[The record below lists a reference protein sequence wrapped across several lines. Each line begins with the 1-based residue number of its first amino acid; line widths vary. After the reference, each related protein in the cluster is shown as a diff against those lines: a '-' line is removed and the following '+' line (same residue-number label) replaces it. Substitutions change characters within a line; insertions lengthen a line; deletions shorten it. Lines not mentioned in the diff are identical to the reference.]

1 MAAGSIIIDLL
12 MRTGAFETDTKRA
25 EKALK
30 DLQASAARM
39 GAVVGASVAAATVAT
54 VTLFDH
60 LVKGASEYQDLA
72 EMTGTSA
79 EALASYAVA
88 AGTAG
93 VSMGSVAD
101 AMNKLTKGLTGV
113 DDESKAAGAALGALG
128 LEVEDFKK
136 LDPAEQYEA
145 ISKAMAGFEDGAGK
159 AAVAQAL
166 FGKAGV
172 EQLKVFKALEEQG
185 GRTKILTQEQIELAD
200 AYADQ
205 QAKLTTEL
213 SLYAQAAA
221 TQALP
226 AVNDLIGAFTDVFKD
241 MVGVD
246 KATGQLAKNNG
257 IQEFADKAA
266 NALAFVAD
274 AVQGVV
280 VIFSRTGEFIG
291 FAGAAMAATVRG
303 EFEGLKGIIAEYNA
317 SLDNSQFKSVRGA
330 LDDRR
335 AKREQEERAAATFV
349 GPPASAAAKGKSP
362 LKFDGVNKPKK
373 GGAGDDPT
381 KKILDNRLKELER
394 DVKREQDLMSDRN
407 EFLELYNNQGLLS
420 IKSYY
425 DAQRTIIEANTSAKI
440 EAYNKEIAALEEYQ
454 RKAKKPAEKE
464 ATKGRIEDVAAKRAE
479 AEQEAGKKS
488 LVLNIKQVEAE
499 ERLKQ
504 EIKAVSA
511 EVLELQGNL
520 AAAAAIRFDQQNL
533 DLVRRLTAEGN
544 TEALKML
551 ASLREMTIA
560 QAKFSQETKKT
571 GQITESLH
579 NDEERIGIARQLGA
593 ITELESLKQLGERRQ
608 DALKQMEA
616 HVKAQEAIA
625 EASKNPELI
634 QNPERARLELEK
646 LAAVADPL
654 ADKFRGI
661 FQGSFSNAFEGFI
674 NGSMNAKDA
683 LRSFA
688 SSVSKELMH
697 ITADNLAEQIFG
709 KEGPLGGLG
718 DLLGSAMTGGKSAA
732 KSAKPTVDTSAIT
745 RSLTTLQATG
755 VDPTTSALA
764 RLAQAADGAA
774 GSLGGQ
780 GTGDGSSS
788 DLPWESGYPEG
799 SDGSGVWESGFPSS
813 TSGGSGPADV
823 WESDFPTFGT
833 SSADQS
839 SVGMDATAD
848 KSLADFGRTATDA
861 TFSILKLADAAGK
874 GGGSMEQLPQLLQG
888 LFSSLTGAM
897 GGSGGSGGGGS
908 SGGGFWGTI
917 MKAAVSYFGGAKAG
931 GGDVIAG
938 RSYLVGEMGPERFV
952 PRTTG
957 TILNTQQISRQADQ
971 RPIQITQQFA
981 PGTSRATVDQAAAQ
995 AGAAVR
1001 RATAR
1006 TR

>member
-30 DLQASAARM
+30 DFHASAARM

-54 VTLFDH
+54 VTLFDQ

-93 VSMGSVAD
+93 VSMDSVAG

-128 LEVEDFKK
+128 LKVEDFKK

-213 SLYAQAAA
+213 GLYAQAAA

-241 MVGVD
+241 LVGVD

-266 NALAFVAD
+266 TALAFVAD

-303 EFEGLKGIIAEYNA
+303 EFEGLKGIIDEYNA

-330 LDDRR
+330 LEDRR
-335 AKREQEERAAATFV
+335 AQREQEERAAASFV
-349 GPPASAAAKGKSP
+349 GPPASAAGKGAGSGKPP

-394 DVKREQDLMSDRN
+394 GIKREQDLMSDRN
-407 EFLELYNNQGLLS
+407 EFLELYNSQGLLS
-420 IKSYY
+420 IQSYY

-440 EAYNKEIAALEEYQ
+440 EAYNKEIAALKEYQ
-454 RKAKKPAEKE
+454 QRKTTKPAEKE
-464 ATKGRIEDVAAKRAE
+464 ATKGKIEDVAAKRAE

-504 EIKAVSA
+504 EIQAVSA
-511 EVLELQGNL
+511 EVLELHGNL

-551 ASLREMTIA
+551 ATLREMTIA
-560 QAKFSQETKKT
+560 QAQFSQETKKT
-571 GQITESLH
+571 GQITASLH

-625 EASKNPELI
+625 KASKNPELI
-634 QNPERARLELEK
+634 QNAERARLELEK

-661 FQGSFSNAFEGFI
+661 FQDSFANAFDGFI
-674 NGSMNAKDA
+674 NGSKSATEA
-683 LRSFA
+683 FRSFA
-688 SSVSKELMH
+688 SSVTQELTRMASQG
-697 ITADNLAEQIFG
+697 IAEQIFG
-709 KEGPLGGLG
+709 KDGPLGGLG
-718 DLLGSAMTGGKSAA
+718 DVFGSVMIGGRSASNA
-732 KSAKPTVDTSAIT
+732 GRPAVDTSAIT

-774 GSLGGQ
+774 GSIAGN
-780 GTGDGSSS
+780 GTGDGSTS
-788 DLPWESGYPEG
+788 DLPWEFGFPG
-799 SDGSGVWESGFPSS
+799 SSDSSGVWESGFP
-813 TSGGSGPADV
+813 
-823 WESDFPTFGT
+823 TFGT
-833 SSADQS
+833 GSADQS
-839 SVGMDATAD
+839 VATETTAE

-861 TFSILKLADAAGK
+861 TSSILELADAAGK
-874 GGGSMEQLPQLLQG
+874 GGGAMQQLPQLFQG
-888 LFSSLTGAM
+888 LFSSLSGIM
-897 GGSGGSGGGGS
+897 GGIGGSGGGGS
-908 SGGGFWGTI
+908 SGGGFWGTV
-917 MKAAVSYFGGAKAG
+917 MDAAVSYFGGAKAS

-957 TILNTQQISRQADQ
+957 SILSTQQTSRQVDQ
-971 RPIQITQQFA
+971 RPIQVVQHFA
-981 PGTSRATVDQAAAQ
+981 SGTSRATVDQAAAQ

-1006 TR
+1006 VR